1 MERHAGIPKINSMAK
16 LPWYIKLTDEKMTK
30 EGIEYTIVLH
40 PIYRRWLLVKTVIL
54 AIFSIIFNRK

>member
-1 MERHAGIPKINSMAK
+1 MAK